1 MSFRYPDDKTA
12 LEVDKTYCLWLRL
25 LEYELAVAS
34 AKRIE
39 ELSAALVKI
48 LAHRPSYNHHND
60 STLPDGL
67 GITTTVDESDYDDL
81 QTYARNALRGVL

>member
-1 MSFRYPDDKTA
+1 MNGVNNDKEA
-12 LEVDKTYCLWLRL
+12 VEADEMGCEL
-25 LEYELAVAS
+25 LLLAGDQLSKMAS
-34 AKRIE
+34 WRIKN
-39 ELSAALVKI
+39 LSAAMVKI

-60 STLPDGL
+60 TTLPDGL

>member
-1 MSFRYPDDKTA
+1 MIGRYPDDKTA
-12 LEVDKTYCLWLRL
+12 VQIDKMTCGVLRCIEHEFSDL
-25 LEYELAVAS
+25 T

-39 ELSAALVKI
+39 ELSAAMVKI
-48 LAHRPSYNHHND
+48 LAHRPSYNHHSD

-67 GITTTVDESDYDDL
+67 GITTTVDESDYNDL